1 MGTDDQIL
9 QFSSARHLAPAKTA
23 SADSGTDF
31 SLSGSSTAI
40 NQLRAQIRRVAPYYR
55 TASLSGELGCG
66 DEAVARALHD
76 MGPMHEREFIA
87 FHAAEAEERFAS
99 GHLPAEITMA
109 GVLYLAE
116 AEQLS
121 RAAQD
126 GVLRLLRMQNS
137 RSARVVAFVGKG
149 LKPLISAGFFSTEL
163 AGALGSLRIL
173 LPALRERA
181 ADIPTLLQQYIDQ
194 QHAANPP
201 HLTPEF
207 LTAATRFLWPENLPQ
222 LREAADWLLVHRTGE
237 TVDAED
243 LNAAVNAM
251 SGQPGKPAGP
261 RLVRLEQV
269 AQEHIRSVLMACNGN
284 KLRAAEVLGISRSTL
299 YRMLDCPGAP
309 DSFLMTG

>member
-1 MGTDDQIL
+1 MGTDDHIL
-9 QFSSARHLAPAKTA
+9 QFSSARHNAPASTA
-23 SADSGTDF
+23 DATPATDF
-31 SLSGSSTAI
+31 ALSGSSTAI

-55 TASLSGELGCG
+55 TASLTSEPGCG

-76 MGPMHEREFIA
+76 LGPMHEREFLT

-121 RAAQD
+121 RPAQE
-126 GVLRLLRMQNS
+126 GLLRMLRMQNA
-137 RSARVVAFVGKG
+137 RSTRIVAFVGKG

-163 AGALGSLRIL
+163 AGALGSLRII

-181 ADIPTLLQQYIDQ
+181 ADIPLLLQ
-194 QHAANPP
+194 H
-201 HLTPEF
+201 HLDHSSQPLHLSPDF
-207 LTAATRFLWPENLPQ
+207 VAIASRFAWPGNLPQ
-222 LREAADWLLVHRTGE
+222 LRTVAEWLILHRPGASLTAD
-237 TVDAED
+237 D
-243 LNAAVNAM
+243 LNAALDSM
-251 SGQPGKPAGP
+251 SRQPTQPPGP

-299 YRMLDCPGAP
+299 YRMLDSTTSMP